1 MPRKPPR
8 AAAPRT
14 SPARP
19 AAPVRRRS
27 GGVDPRR
34 VAGATG
40 GSDLST
46 LLSEFEFTLIIV
58 MFGFTRWVETCMG
71 AANVRG
77 LSALDT
83 LVLHAVNHRA
93 RGRRLSEICTVLN
106 IDESHLVAYA
116 LKKLAA
122 AGLVE
127 FDTRGR
133 EHHYATTP
141 AGDHACLAY
150 RRVRE
155 EFLVRSLAL
164 LGDGGADLER
174 IGTFLR
180 AMSGLYDQAGRFATA
195 SSIRQPRVPALHT
208 KR

>member
-1 MPRKPPR
+1 MADRKQPLR
-8 AAAPRT
+8 SAAA
-14 SPARP
+14 
-19 AAPVRRRS
+19 RRA
-27 GGVDPRR
+27 PRR
-34 VAGATG
+34 LAVAPAGAARR
-40 GSDLST
+40 DLSGI
-46 LLSEFEFTLIIV
+46 LSEFEFTLIVV
-58 MFGFTRWVETCMG
+58 MFGFSRWVETCMA

-116 LKKLAA
+116 LKKLVAA
-122 AGLVE
+122 KLVT
-127 FDTRGR
+127 FRTRGR
-133 EHHYATTP
+133 EHHYSTTT
-141 AGDHACLAY
+141 AGDEACLAY

-155 EFLVRSLAL
+155 EFLVKSLSW
-164 LGDGGADLER
+164 LGAGVADLAR
-174 IGTFLR
+174 IETLLR

-195 SSIRQPRVPALHT
+195 ASIRQPKAPPVHT